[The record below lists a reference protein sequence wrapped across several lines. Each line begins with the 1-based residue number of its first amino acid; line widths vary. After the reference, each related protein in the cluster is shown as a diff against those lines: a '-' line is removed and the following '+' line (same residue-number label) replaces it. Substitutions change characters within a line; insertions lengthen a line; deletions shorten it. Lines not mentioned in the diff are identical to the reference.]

1 MDELSVYSQ
10 SQPWAQKKIREEMLK
25 IARASVKKARPHW
38 DRYRINTEARRL
50 VHESLAEEAQL
61 EQAESSNA
69 EQPTIQ

>member
-10 SQPWAQKKIREEMLK
+10 SQPWAQKKIHEEMLK
-25 IARASVKKARPHW
+25 LAKASVKKARPHW

-50 VHESLAEEAQL
+50 VHESLTEEARL
-61 EQAESSNA
+61 ESSNA